1 MIMYFYKWSSFFC
14 HHYCLLFISGALL
27 CGPVFGQNSSFQK
40 ASATNM
46 RGSTLGTADSLY
58 IDFNNDIAMQLL
70 PFNDLFELA
79 LSHSPLLNFEKE
91 VANAQQA
98 SYKLSKL
105 QILQSVTAGGS
116 YSAGNQAIISTG
128 SGSTGDAI
136 GQIANGYR
144 VGLNLQLSLY
154 EIIGRKHMLTQA
166 KANYQ
171 SMLSRKEI
179 QELQLKRELIDLF
192 QDLVTAQKVLQLR
205 LKDQQMAT
213 VAYQIAEVEFKQ
225 RKLDVNAFSN
235 ASKSYFGVLSSIE
248 EARGS
253 FLKYLYNLE
262 ALVGVPVQRLKRK

>member
-1 MIMYFYKWSSFFC
+1 
-14 HHYCLLFISGALL
+14 
-27 CGPVFGQNSSFQK
+27 
-40 ASATNM
+40 M

-58 IDFNNDIAMQLL
+58 VDFNNDIAMQLL

-91 VANAQQA
+91 VANAQEA

-154 EIIGRKHMLTQA
+154 EIIGRKHMLSQA
-166 KANYQ
+166 KATYQ
-171 SMLSRKEI
+171 STLTRKEI
-179 QELQLKRELIDLF
+179 LEVQLKRELIDLF

-262 ALVGVPVQRLKRK
+262 ALVGVPIQRLKRK